1 MSWLAGYGTGYRF
14 VSGMSDRGA
23 DIPSALLDSPVSDT
37 HLAEIAR
44 EYLRSWEELAPTLE
58 LTPVQEEEIRNTH
71 VGGYGVKKLGA
82 LRLWKEK
89 KGSAATYRALI
100 AAAVAI
106 SNEQL
111 ADNIRCLLRVSGQP
125 THPNTQ
131 PPQPTLPV
139 TPQPT
144 LNPAHSVAAA
154 PLSLENTQ
162 DVFEAMYEAS
172 DKWKNIGGVFR
183 VPDPSLSSI
192 AQEESSSDGR
202 LRRVIRSWL
211 EKCAGTPSAT
221 WAEVARTLRN
231 VTVGR
236 DDLAR
241 KVEEEHLQH
250 TLQPSQ
256 GGISTSTHVTPPS
269 HVPPQVT
276 LVRAL
281 PSVAPP
287 PVAPPRVVPPQPV
300 GSLLS
305 KPQCTQRGLRG
316 LHSCINPLSILLL
329 FFALPPSHGRSPG
342 CVWLPR

>member
-1 MSWLAGYGTGYRF
+1 
-14 VSGMSDRGA
+14 MSDRGA

-58 LTPVQEEEIRNTH
+58 LSPVQEDEIRNT
-71 VGGYGVKKLGA
+71 YGRYGNQKHEA
-82 LRLWKEK
+82 LRLWRRI

-111 ADNIRCLLRVSGQP
+111 ADNIRRCLLRASGQP

-131 PPQPTLPV
+131 PPQSTLPV

-162 DVFEAMYEAS
+162 DVFEAMYEAR
-172 DKWKNIGGVFR
+172 DKWQNIGGVFR
-183 VPDPSLSSI
+183 VPSLSSI

-221 WAEVARTLRN
+221 WA
-231 VTVGR
+231 VGGA
-236 DDLAR
+236 LCCW
-241 KVEEEHLQH
+241 EEPNEFGDE
-250 TLQPSQ
+250 S
-256 GGISTSTHVTPPS
+256 
-269 HVPPQVT
+269 
-276 LVRAL
+276 
-281 PSVAPP
+281 
-287 PVAPPRVVPPQPV
+287 PV
-300 GSLLS
+300 GST
-305 KPQCTQRGLRG
+305 QCPGNHWSQPHSRDGRASDP
-316 LHSCINPLSILLL
+316 LH
-329 FFALPPSHGRSPG
+329 
-342 CVWLPR
+342 

>member
-1 MSWLAGYGTGYRF
+1 MSWVPGRRF

-23 DIPSALLDSPVSDT
+23 DIPSAQLDSPVSDM

-44 EYLRSWEELAPTLE
+44 EYLRSWEELAPRLE
-58 LTPVQEEEIRNTH
+58 LSPVQEEEIRNTY

-82 LRLWKEK
+82 LRLWREK

-111 ADNIRCLLRVSGQP
+111 ADNIRSLLRASGGQP
-125 THPNTQ
+125 TLPDTQ

-139 TPQPT
+139 IQPPQPTLPVKPQPT

-154 PLSLENTQ
+154 PLSLKDTQ
-162 DVFEAMYEAS
+162 DVFEAMYEAR

-183 VPDPSLSSI
+183 VPDSSLSSI

-241 KVEEEHLQH
+241 KVEENIQH

-256 GGISTSTHVTPPS
+256 GGISTSTHVTAPP
-269 HVPPQVT
+269 HVPPQVAQ
-276 LVRAL
+276 VRVL

-287 PVAPPRVVPPQPV
+287 PVMPPQPV
-300 GSLLS
+300 ERLS
-305 KPQCTQRGLRG
+305 KPQCTQRGPRG
-316 LHSCINPLSILLL
+316 LHSCITPLPYYYSLP
-329 FFALPPSHGRSPG
+329 LPPSHRRSPR